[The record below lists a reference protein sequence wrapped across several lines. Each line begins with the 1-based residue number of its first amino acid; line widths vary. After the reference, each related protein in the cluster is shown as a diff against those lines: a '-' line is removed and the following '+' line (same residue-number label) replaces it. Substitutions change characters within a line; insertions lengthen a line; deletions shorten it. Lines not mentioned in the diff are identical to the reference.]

1 MNTKAYID
9 KIEFF
14 VPAYK
19 LSNKALK
26 EQNPSWDID
35 KIFSKTG
42 IQNRNI
48 VERPV
53 KPKHPE
59 PASAQQSESFHCLPK
74 DGEYAASSTSVNKLG
89 VRHQAE
95 TFAETATLK

>member
-1 MNTKAYID
+1 MNHKGHETISK
-9 KIEFF
+9 KTRMEIE
-14 VPAYK
+14 
-19 LSNKALK
+19 
-26 EQNPSWDID
+26 IGR
-35 KIFSKTG
+35 G

-74 DGEYAASSTSVNKLG
+74 DGEYSASSTSVNKLG